1 MHCYIINQLSQYG
14 FWVVMATMIDNIYL
28 TSFSGDV
35 VSKARYWLVVV
46 SITDN
51 PLNRVGISGASR
63 KNGCLIIVVAGVLSL
78 PIHTELS
85 GSSVPSLNLIA
96 VTFN

>member
-1 MHCYIINQLSQYG
+1 
-14 FWVVMATMIDNIYL
+14 MIVTNYL

-63 KNGCLIIVVAGVLSL
+63 KNGCLIFADAGVLSL

-85 GSSVPSLNLIA
+85 GSSFPSLNLIG
-96 VTFN
+96 VTFD

>member
-1 MHCYIINQLSQYG
+1 MLCQSI
-14 FWVVMATMIDNIYL
+14 ATVIDKIYL

-46 SITDN
+46 SITEN

-63 KNGCLIIVVAGVLSL
+63 KNGCRNLAVAGVLSL
-78 PIHTELS
+78 LIHTELS
-85 GSSVPSLNLIA
+85 GSNIPSLNLIA
-96 VTFN
+96 VTLN